1 MKHIVDSIQN
11 FKDNNTI
18 FCKLEKRKPKYMFG
32 TNNYGEII
40 DTLNTA
46 DNDPWDIILPGYPP
60 LNIYNTY
67 CITAFEG
74 AIVMPN
80 GNHKLI
86 VNVKTDVQRKP
97 LSDRKIEIYR
107 YRNLYSKICKK
118 HGTVVF
124 F

>member
-40 DTLNTA
+40 D
-46 DNDPWDIILPGYPP
+46 
-60 LNIYNTY
+60 NTY